1 MSSFLSTWVSG
12 VFKRV
17 LRKQRTGKLDPEQKP
32 SLQFPVTQKHVLSM
46 PGLKHSTSQTLP
58 RLCNQEETATKRV
71 QRISPWSFVFW
82 WCQHLQT
89 VFRKLFV
96 VWRIGDIVRRLLFIW
111 VYMLLYMFCIYMHIH
126 VICDFSSTVISIRSR
141 LDERW
146 TVCGLSGIDN
156 FSVARLLILPHRL
169 VVC

>member
-32 SLQFPVTQKHVLSM
+32 SLQFPVTQKHVLST

-71 QRISPWSFVFW
+71 QRISPWSFVFSMI
-82 WCQHLQT
+82 QHLQT
-89 VFRKLFV
+89 EFCEFV
-96 VWRIGDIVRRLLFIW
+96 CRLAYRRYSARVAFIW
-111 VYMLLYMFCIYMHIH
+111 VYRCTYMFTYM
-126 VICDFSSTVISIRSR
+126 VIFKLYVIPI
-141 LDERW
+141 LRW
-146 TVCGLSGIDN
+146 FLFEIVRINVDGFAVC
-156 FSVARLLILPHRL
+156 L
-169 VVC
+169 V